1 MKTAAWTS
9 LGRREAAWKGPD
21 RKGTAPCDSTH
32 EKSWNCYNPREEVP
46 TSPSRSRGLGEAA
59 DGLRVARMARL
70 GRDGDGQKPPRTRL
84 PSALYFMQLLP
95 QYANGRNRYLK
106 VAGPGLLCPAPWP
119 PVLRPGPRSLR
130 PPEAPRPGESSAG
143 TPGEW
148 HRCRGDAGGKAG
160 RCGRVVRGR
169 GGSFQSREPRSPS
182 GAKTSRGSDRA
193 VSGPG
198 PDKQPRCRP
207 GPGRAPHPHP
217 ISVTLR
223 PERRLEPRPHVSL
236 PLVTSPG
243 ALASGPRPG
252 QGGAPMTRPRV
263 LSGGAGGR
271 RAVRPSTSLGT
282 PAPSGP
288 RLAGPAH
295 STASPALQP
304 TYRSPKGT
312 RLSES
317 LGWPG
322 IPPTG

>member
-32 EKSWNCYNPREEVP
+32 EKFWNCYNPREEVP

-130 PPEAPRPGESSAG
+130 PPEAPRLGESSAG

-148 HRCRGDAGGKAG
+148 HRCRGDAGG
-160 RCGRVVRGR
+160 RRVGAD
-169 GGSFQSREPRSPS
+169 GS
-182 GAKTSRGSDRA
+182 
-193 VSGPG
+193 
-198 PDKQPRCRP
+198 
-207 GPGRAPHPHP
+207 
-217 ISVTLR
+217 
-223 PERRLEPRPHVSL
+223 
-236 PLVTSPG
+236 
-243 ALASGPRPG
+243 
-252 QGGAPMTRPRV
+252 
-263 LSGGAGGR
+263 
-271 RAVRPSTSLGT
+271 
-282 PAPSGP
+282 
-288 RLAGPAH
+288 
-295 STASPALQP
+295 
-304 TYRSPKGT
+304 
-312 RLSES
+312 
-317 LGWPG
+317 
-322 IPPTG
+322 